1 MINKNTIFKDHYSI
15 INLSLLIKNLLLT
28 IFGILMMTGCQPDYG
43 IVGEI
48 GTEYVYIEVPKE
60 GPDTDI
66 WVDSF
71 IQPTS
76 MEGVDI
82 LWVIDTSGSMN
93 DDEPRLLAG
102 IDAMMNSLPAQ
113 GWRLNMISNSPP
125 HVQTDAQFPLVPG
138 DTLADAQAM
147 FYNMKGGVYE
157 MGFDALEAYLY
168 HNPYANQWMRDD
180 AALLVVFVSDEEDQ
194 SNQSVGEFVNYYP
207 NQLSGGMQQRVAIA
221 RSLAV
226 DPTILLMDE
235 PFGALDEMTRERM
248 QNELLRIRKE
258 TGKSIVFVTHSIP
271 EAVYLSDRVVVMS
284 PRPGRIT
291 DIVDVP
297 LGDDRDEDTREADA
311 FFDAVTA
318 VREALR
324 GRLAAQGPACVT
336 EHRT

>member
-1 MINKNTIFKDHYSI
+1 M
-15 INLSLLIKNLLLT
+15 IKNLLLT

-60 GPDTDI
+60 GPDTEI

-82 LWVIDTSGSMN
+82 LWVIDTSGSMH

-125 HVQTDAQFPLVPG
+125 HVHTDAQFPLVPG
-138 DTLADAQAM
+138 DDLADAKAM

-157 MGFDALEAYLY
+157 QGFDALEAYLY
-168 HNPYANQWMRDD
+168 HNPYANQWMRND

-194 SNQSVGEFVNYYP
+194 SNQSVGEFVNYYTGLR
-207 NQLSGGMQQRVAIA
+207 QHVF
-221 RSLAV
+221 LA
-226 DPTILLMDE
+226 
-235 PFGALDEMTRERM
+235 
-248 QNELLRIRKE
+248 
-258 TGKSIVFVTHSIP
+258 SIVHLDPAESLCNYSAYNTGYNSIDATQQLGGVVVDICSEDWAPGVQDASAQVEPYEELKLTHRPIKNEIYVFINGVPNYDWYYVRSDNTVYFDIIP
-271 EAVYLSDRVVVMS
+271 ESNDLVEIAYPYLPIDLE
-284 PRPGRIT
+284 I
-291 DIVDVP
+291 
-297 LGDDRDEDTREADA
+297 E
-311 FFDAVTA
+311 VTK
-318 VREALR
+318 
-324 GRLAAQGPACVT
+324 PFN
-336 EHRT
+336 